1 MAQRPAFDM
10 TKLSSADK
18 IIGGGAGIFFI
29 WSILPIWYDGSFTAW
44 FGVTT
49 IGGVASLIS
58 LLALLSEA
66 MGGMMA
72 AARRTSMHLVLA
84 ALAFLFTLIGA
95 GDKPTGFGVKWG
107 LWIALLWALIW
118 GYGAYMKM
126 QEAGAAPPAEGGFTA

>member
-18 IIGGGAGIFFI
+18 IILGGSGIFFV
-29 WSILPIWYDGSFTAW
+29 WSVLPIWYKFSGNGW

-49 IGGVASLIS
+49 ICGVAALLQLLGMWSEMSGGARRVRGLD
-58 LLALLSEA
+58 LVLAGLALLF
-66 MGGMMA
+66 
-72 AARRTSMHLVLA
+72 V
-84 ALAFLFTLIGA
+84 LIGA
-95 GDKPTGFGVKWG
+95 GDKPSGVEVAWG
-107 LWIALLWALIW
+107 LWVALAWALIW